1 MARKYEMS
9 RRAEQVEQTR
19 LRITEAAVELHGSV
33 GPARTTISAVAER
46 AGVDRLTVY
55 RHFPDEQALFA
66 ACSRHWRALNPPP
79 DPARWAA
86 IGDPAARL
94 AQALDELY
102 CWFRSTHPMLEN
114 VIRDRP
120 FVPALD
126 GPAAEREA
134 FGEAMVRSADPRL
147 ESAAQRQA
155 NSRSGDRTCDRPD
168 DLALP
173 HPQGPRRESRGRAHV
188 DVRRSGRA
196 IFEQVAPRVET
207 HEQEA

>member
-9 RRAEQVEQTR
+9 RRAAQVERTR

-55 RHFPDEQALFA
+55 RHFPDEHALFA

-94 AQALDELY
+94 SQALDDLY
-102 CWFRSTHPMLEN
+102 GWFRSTHPMLEN

-134 FGEAMVRSADPRL
+134 FGGAMVGVLLRGWAVPRSRKPPLAAAIAHAIDPTTWLSLTRKGL
-147 ESAAQRQA
+147 DDAAA
-155 NSRSGDRTCDRPD
+155 VELMSTFVGATARS
-168 DLALP
+168 
-173 HPQGPRRESRGRAHV
+173 SRG
-188 DVRRSGRA
+188 
-196 IFEQVAPRVET
+196 
-207 HEQEA
+207 